1 MAAPNAVPQS
11 THSTYEARM
20 ATKTD
25 LCRFGSNRPEDVV
38 EVRRCKTR
46 NSRKSIVARCRNKKV
61 HSERSRGRG
70 WRAGDQDRAQPYRS
84 WQPVPGDHVPPGTRR
99 IGM

>member
-1 MAAPNAVPQS
+1 MATPNAVPQS
-11 THSTYEARM
+11 TDPTYESRM

-25 LCRFGSNRPEDVV
+25 LCRFGSNKPEDVG

-46 NSRKSIVARCRNKKV
+46 NSRKSTVDRCRDKKV
-61 HSERSRGRG
+61 HSERSRGQG
-70 WRAGDQDRAQPYRS
+70 WRAGDQDRAQPYGS
-84 WQPVPGDHVPPGTRR
+84 WKPVPGDHARPDTRR